1 MVNKHRYNE
10 AVLSRLSRIEGQ
22 IRGIKSMVQ
31 DGRECEDIF
40 MQISAVGSAITNV
53 SLLIVEDHI
62 EHCVRSV
69 IESGDVQETLDNLVD
84 VFRQF
89 SKLK

>member
-1 MVNKHRYNE
+1 MVNKHQYNE

-22 IRGIKSMVQ
+22 IRGIKAMVEN
-31 DGRECEDIF
+31 GRDCEDIF

-62 EHCVRSV
+62 EHCVKSG
-69 IESGDVQETLDNLVD
+69 IDSGDTQATLDNLVD
-84 VFRQF
+84 LFRQF
-89 SKLK
+89 AKLK

>member
-1 MVNKHRYNE
+1 MVNKHQYNE

-62 EHCVRSV
+62 EHCVRSG

>member
-1 MVNKHRYNE
+1 MVNKHQYNE

-22 IRGIKSMVQ
+22 IRGIKAMVQ

-53 SLLIVEDHI
+53 SLFIVEDHI
-62 EHCVRSV
+62 EHCVRSG
-69 IESGDVQETLDNLVD
+69 IESGDVQETLDSLID
-84 VFRQF
+84 VFKQF
-89 SKLK
+89 AKLK